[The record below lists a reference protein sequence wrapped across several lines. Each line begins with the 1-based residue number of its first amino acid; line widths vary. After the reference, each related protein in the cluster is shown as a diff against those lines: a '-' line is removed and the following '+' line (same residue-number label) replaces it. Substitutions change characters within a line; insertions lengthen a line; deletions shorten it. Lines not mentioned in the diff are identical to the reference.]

1 MFSVQ
6 LNFKNINYPHLQFFK
21 NRIYLDLLNLNNE
34 IVQVERVSNN
44 HELFEQLQVE
54 SKSYLLFHF
63 YDTLDLQKDN
73 FQIRTKINSKVSSI
87 KIDSIIPI
95 TSASLINS
103 NSKKIDKNLLNRSN
117 FFSPIHL
124 IDYETN
130 SFLVDLGLPSN
141 FYELSILQSD
151 NRSNSIF
158 VNELQLNEPLTNLVD
173 LRDIRFDEFE
183 AIDIIFPT
191 RSFLLSRFND
201 KNAIIFDE
209 WKRYS
214 PIPLSRIR
222 YIEAPYDNLFFDGM
236 FNVNISPKYNFEFG
250 VTKHN
255 AFGRFINSEKDLWAG
270 KLKLTHYFSNHFNF
284 GLVYRYSKSLV
295 RFNEGININNP
306 FITQGQTIN
315 DILYDNQRA
324 IAVNDDAYHKWTTH
338 LVDLSG
344 LLKIDEISKTQL
356 NFYFNQS
363 LREYRDNEGKA
374 DSIRVF
380 DNHWSKV
387 LAVSLKENIQFHFN
401 KIETKAKYERVIIQ
415 SPFFFNKV
423 IDDLLSVYTIYEMD
437 FSQKF
442 TPAFYAKFNHIKG
455 TDKKLFSYGSDLT
468 INLSN
473 NTNLVFGASKF
484 QKIYSYDERYF
495 YNFNLSDFISDIFLF
510 SGKFSFSKAPLN
522 IFTEFYYR
530 EENHPVTINGF
541 YNIEQGNSLYN
552 YPFDKIIAYGLK
564 SDLSFSLW
572 KLNSKTSFIYNDN
585 QITLNGRNYHKLIYP
600 RYQGQLEIFYRDI
613 FFKSSLDLL
622 IGFRIKVFSSFAGRS
637 LSPSKLLFADVR
649 TYNDSLINF
658 GLMSIP
664 ANFTIDL
671 VASGRIKEA
680 AIVYLSIENLLD
692 RKFYLIPYYPTNDIQ
707 FRFGIAWEFYD

>member
-1 MFSVQ
+1 MDVNPSKIQPYFYNTNAD
-6 LNFKNINYPHLQFFK
+6 LFNYE
-21 NRIYLDLLNLNNE
+21 NE
-34 IVQVERVSNN
+34 IVQLEKVSNYY
-44 HELFEQLQVE
+44 ELFEQLHFKIN
-54 SKSYLLFHF
+54 SGLLTHF
-63 YDTLDLQKDN
+63 YDTSNVLKDN
-73 FQIRTKINSKVSSI
+73 IQNQIRNKSKKSSI
-87 KIDSIIPI
+87 EIDSIIPI
-95 TSASLINS
+95 TSVSLINS

-124 IDYETN
+124 MNYETN

-141 FYELSILQSD
+141 FYELSLLQSE
-151 NRSNSIF
+151 NRSNSFFID
-158 VNELQLNEPLTNLVD
+158 ELRLNEPLTNLFD
-173 LRDIRFDEFE
+173 LRDIRYDEFE
-183 AIDIIFPT
+183 SIHIIFPT
-191 RSFLLSRFND
+191 RSFLLSRYND

-270 KLKLTHYFSNHFNF
+270 KLKLNHYFSNHFNF

-324 IAVNDDAYHKWTTH
+324 LAVNDDAYHKWTNH

-344 LLKIDEISKTQL
+344 LLNIEEISQTKL
-356 NFYFNQS
+356 NVYFHQS
-363 LREYRDNEGKA
+363 LREYRDNERKA
-374 DSIRVF
+374 DSIRIF

-387 LAVSLKENIQFHFN
+387 IGITLKENLQFHFN
-401 KIETKAKYERVIIQ
+401 KIEAKANYERVIIQ
-415 SPFFFNKV
+415 SPFFFHKV
-423 IDDLLSVYTIYEMD
+423 IDDLLSVYALYQID
-437 FSQKF
+437 FSKIV

-455 TDKKLFSYGSDLT
+455 TDKKLLSYGSDLT
-468 INLSN
+468 INFSN
-473 NTNLVFGASKF
+473 NTNLVLGASKF
-484 QKIYSYDERYF
+484 KKIYSYDERYF
-495 YNFNLSDFISDIFLF
+495 FNFNLGDFISDIFLF
-510 SGKFSFSKAPLN
+510 SGKFSFSKAPFN

-530 EENHPVTINGF
+530 DENNPVTKNGF
-541 YNIEQGNSLYN
+541 YSIEQGNSILN
-552 YPFDKIIAYGLK
+552 YPFEKIKAYGLK

-572 KLNSKTSFIYNDN
+572 KLNSKASFVYNDN
-585 QITLNGRNYHKLIYP
+585 QITLNGRGYHKSIYP
-600 RYQGQLEIFYRDI
+600 RYQGQFEIFYRDI

-637 LSPSKLLFADVR
+637 FSPSKLLFADVR

-658 GLMSIP
+658 GLMTIP
-664 ANFTIDL
+664 ANFTIDI